1 MRQVARFERAKT
13 TPEYYR
19 IRYAQS
25 AEELLIELGKFV
37 DYVRSGPVLTLLPSV
52 LHEISSRDATDVAK
66 WHEQIECVLRG
77 SPPIGATVLF
87 WLHLLDEL
95 FEGARRRLD
104 ELLCASR

>member
-1 MRQVARFERAKT
+1 MRQVARFGGATT

-66 WHEQIECVLRG
+66 WQEQIECVLRG
-77 SPPIGATVLF
+77 APPMGATVLC

-95 FEGARRRLD
+95 FKEARHRLD
-104 ELLCASR
+104 ELL